1 MKKSIPLVIIS
12 SAALVALAGCDAPPG
27 NASAAQPG
35 MTPRAFIPAFS
46 GNASSEPQCAGHSP
60 VVTIAPAKLSAQVG
74 ETITLTVILTND
86 SCDTLGLPQYR
97 LWAEPRDATSLFEP
111 AQIEPVVH
119 SLGVAQHQTDA
130 ADFALRAVAA
140 GEQAFGASVSY
151 ELNTAQGATWGMGSA
166 PPITIT
172 ITVEGP

>member
-1 MKKSIPLVIIS
+1 MKKSITLIAI
-12 SAALVALAGCDAPPG
+12 AGLALVALAGCDAPPG
-27 NASAAQPG
+27 NANTARPG

-46 GNASSEPQCAGHSP
+46 SKPSNNPQCASQSP
-60 VVTIAPAKLSAQVG
+60 VVTIALGKQPAQIG
-74 ETITLTVILTND
+74 ETITVTVILTND

-119 SLGVAQHQTDA
+119 SLAVAQHQTDS
-130 ADFALRAVAA
+130 ADFALRAVAP

-151 ELNTAQGATWGMGSA
+151 ELHTAQGATWGMASA